1 MPALELRHLTKT
13 FTGNKTP
20 VHALQDVSFTMETGT
35 IHGLLGP
42 NGAGKS
48 TMISLLSG
56 ASQPTSGTAL
66 IEGLDVTQDPIGVK
80 AILGV
85 VPQELVMEM
94 AFTVEEVL
102 WTIAGMYGV
111 PAALRTKRI
120 DAVLEDLELSDKKTV
135 KARTLSGGMR
145 RRLMIAKAIMHQPKL
160 LILDEPTAGVDVAL
174 RRKIWE
180 LVRRLNQEGT
190 SILFTTHY
198 LEEADALCERI
209 TVINKGQIVE
219 DGNLR
224 EVKAKYG
231 QSAVRFSLHD
241 QALPPLPGVI
251 PVDQD
256 FELRG
261 PDLAAL
267 AAQVSAHYGSNLKTL
282 TAGSASLE
290 DVFLTLTA

>member
-13 FTGNKTP
+13 FAGDKTP
-20 VHALQDVSFTMETGT
+20 VHALRDVSFTMETGT

-56 ASQPTSGTAL
+56 ASQPTLGTAL
-66 IEGLDVTQDPIGVK
+66 IEGLDVTKDPIGVK

-85 VPQELVMEM
+85 VPQELVIEM

-111 PAALRTKRI
+111 PAGLRAKRI
-120 DAVLEDLELSDKKTV
+120 DAVLEDLELSDKKLV

-241 QALPPLPGVI
+241 RAVPHLPNLHE
-251 PVDQD
+251 VDQD

-261 PDLAAL
+261 EDLAGL
-267 AAQVSAHYGSNLKTL
+267 TAQISQHYGANLKTL